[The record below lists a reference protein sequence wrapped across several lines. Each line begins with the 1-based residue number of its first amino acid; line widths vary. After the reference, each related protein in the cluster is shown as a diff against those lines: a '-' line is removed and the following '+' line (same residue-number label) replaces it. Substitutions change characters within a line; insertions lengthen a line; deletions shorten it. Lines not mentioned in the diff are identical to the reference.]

1 MLRNHC
7 ERCLDLANPD
17 SHYSIKEMDT
27 LTSKVQ
33 YSNFEKG
40 EFTNIAPRTFEEV
53 KQQIIDYPW
62 QGQRHGASV
71 ELTCPSVTIEQNYD
85 SFLKLG
91 PYFNGKFCLY
101 LCENHQVYDKVCTTL
116 EDSFDIIYNYFLD
129 NNIRHEF
136 EKSTSLSNPTG
147 HFATGTFE
155 YKVDRERV
163 LWFLSFPVLV
173 LFLPFLML
181 IIGLLLF
188 SSHAPNLT
196 GLGFLVLLM
205 FIMGGGN
212 LYLFFN
218 YYRRCKNQVIS
229 ISKGSDTFY
238 FGEGDDYRVYNKKD
252 ISEIRLYEYQNT
264 RSAWTDYNVYEIDFE
279 NGEQLR
285 FPSLLL
291 KNSLFRKKFLE
302 HRIHSKNRFFPT
314 M

>member
-1 MLRNHC
+1 M
-7 ERCLDLANPD
+7 E
-17 SHYSIKEMDT
+17 T

-40 EFTNIAPRTFEEV
+40 EFTDIAPRTFEEV

-62 QGQRHGASV
+62 EEQRHGASV

-101 LCENHQVYDKVCTTL
+101 LCENHEVYEKVCTTL
-116 EDSFDIIYNYFLD
+116 KDSFDIIYSYFLD
-129 NNIRHEF
+129 NNIRQEF

-155 YKVDRERV
+155 YKVDKERI

-173 LFLPFLML
+173 PLLPFSML
-181 IIGLLLF
+181 IIGLLF
-188 SSHAPNLT
+188 NSSHAP
-196 GLGFLVLLM
+196 GFLVMGFFLLLM
-205 FIMGGGN
+205 IIMGGGN
-212 LYLFFN
+212 LCLFVN
-218 YYRRCKNQVIS
+218 YYHHCKNQVIS

-238 FGEGDDYRVYNKKD
+238 FGEEDDYRVYNKKD

-264 RSAWTDYNVYEIDFE
+264 RSAWTEYNVYEIEFK

-291 KNSLFRKKFLE
+291 KNSLFRKKFLD

>member
-1 MLRNHC
+1 M
-7 ERCLDLANPD
+7 
-17 SHYSIKEMDT
+17 KT

-40 EFTNIAPRTFEEV
+40 EFTDIAPRTFEEV
-53 KQQIIDYPW
+53 KQLIIDYPW
-62 QGQRHGASV
+62 QVQRHGISV

-91 PYFNGKFCLY
+91 TYFNGKFCLY
-101 LCENHQVYDKVCTTL
+101 LCENHQVYEKVCTTL
-116 EDSFDIIYNYFLD
+116 EDSFDIISNYFLD
-129 NNIRHEF
+129 NTIRQEF
-136 EKSTSLSNPTG
+136 EKTTSLSNPTG
-147 HFATGTFE
+147 HFATSTFE
-155 YKVDRERV
+155 YKVDLKRIF
-163 LWFLSFPVLV
+163 WFLSFPVLFPFMPFV
-173 LFLPFLML
+173 ILILGLFFNSDRVP
-181 IIGLLLF
+181 GLLVISIML
-188 SSHAPNLT
+188 
-196 GLGFLVLLM
+196 LLM
-205 FIMGGGN
+205 IIMGGGN

-229 ISKGSDTFY
+229 LSKGLDIFY
-238 FGEGDDYRVYNKKD
+238 YGEGDDYNVFNKKD

-264 RSAWTDYNVYEIDFE
+264 RSAWAEYKVYEIYFE
-279 NGEQLR
+279 NGKQIR

>member
-1 MLRNHC
+1 M
-7 ERCLDLANPD
+7 E
-17 SHYSIKEMDT
+17 T

-40 EFTNIAPRTFEEV
+40 EFTDIAPRTFEEV
-53 KQQIIDYPW
+53 KKQIIDYPW
-62 QGQRHGASV
+62 EEQRHGASV

-91 PYFNGKFCLY
+91 PYFNGKYCLY
-101 LCENHQVYDKVCTTL
+101 LCENHQVYEKVCTTL
-116 EDSFDIIYNYFLD
+116 EDSFDFIYSYFLD
-129 NNIRHEF
+129 NNIRQEF

-155 YKVDRERV
+155 YRVDRERI

-173 LFLPFLML
+173 PLLPFSML
-181 IIGLLLF
+181 IIGLLF
-188 SSHAPNLT
+188 NSSHAP
-196 GLGFLVLLM
+196 GFLVMGFFLLLM
-205 FIMGGGN
+205 IIMGGGN
-212 LYLFFN
+212 LCLFVN
-218 YYRRCKNQVIS
+218 YYRHCKNQVIS

-238 FGEGDDYRVYNKKD
+238 FGEEDAYRVYNKKD
-252 ISEIRLYEYQNT
+252 ISEIRLYEYKNT
-264 RSAWTDYNVYEIDFE
+264 RSAWTEYNVYEIEFK

-302 HRIHSKNRFFPT
+302 HRIQSKNRFFPT

>member
-62 QGQRHGASV
+62 QEQRHGASV

-101 LCENHQVYDKVCTTL
+101 LCENHQVYEKVCTAL

-129 NNIRHEF
+129 NSIRNEF
-136 EKSTSLSNPTG
+136 EKYQIITNPTV
-147 HFATGTFE
+147 HFATNSFE
-155 YKVDRERV
+155 YKADLKRIF
-163 LWFLSFPVLV
+163 WFLSFPVLFP
-173 LFLPFLML
+173 FLPFALWMIVKL
-181 IIGLLLF
+181 TTPSSISIWLEIFIFIIFSIGL
-188 SSHAPNLT
+188 
-196 GLGFLVLLM
+196 
-205 FIMGGGN
+205 GGVN

-218 YYRRCKNQVIS
+218 YFRYDKNQVII
-229 ISKGSDTFY
+229 ISKGLDIFY
-238 FGEGDDYRVYNKKD
+238 YGPVDQANAYDKKD
-252 ISEIRLYEYQNT
+252 IININLYRFENS
-264 RSAWTDYNVYEIDFE
+264 RASWNDYSVYEIEFKD
-279 NGEQLR
+279 GRQIR
-285 FPSLLL
+285 FSSLLL
-291 KNSLFRKKFLE
+291 SHWLFGKKFAG
-302 HRIHSKNRFFPT
+302 HRINIIGKFLAT